1 MQENIKESA
10 ELIEG
15 RMTFVQEFLQKKYGF
30 GILFFFL
37 MAAAGVGFWWFDKEG
52 QKEGAKSAQIEIA
65 ARKAI
70 RKNDSL
76 TIEKLRADITQ
87 KEIEIVKLKEEL
99 NKKQDFSQL
108 KKDLMKKIEEADEIS
123 RMLNHEL
130 KPNDKKIN
138 RNLKKMSTL

>member
-37 MAAAGVGFWWFDKEG
+37 MGAAGVGFWWFDKEG

-87 KEIEIVKLKEEL
+87 KEIEIVSLREQL
-99 NKKQDFSQL
+99 DKKQNFSEL
-108 KKDLMKKIEEADEIS
+108 KKTLQQKIEEADEIN
-123 RMLNHEL
+123 RMLRRETIPDNKKL
-130 KPNDKKIN
+130 NTKLKKIIN
-138 RNLKKMSTL
+138 Q